1 MNRARHCQK
10 GRGERVIKHAALILK
25 YPSYAALIN
34 RVDVLICSGSHP
46 GDLLPDTYNWIDKHM
61 QAEDRP
67 TARAKLEAFC
77 RLRAKDAV

>member
-1 MNRARHCQK
+1 MSRAQYCQK
-10 GRGERVIKHAALILK
+10 GRGERVIKHAELILK

-34 RVDVLICSGSHP
+34 RVDVLISSGSHP
-46 GDLLPDTYNWIDKHM
+46 GDLLPDAYNWINKHM

-77 RLRAKDAV
+77 RLRAQDAV

>member
-1 MNRARHCQK
+1 MK
-10 GRGERVIKHAALILK
+10 YGELVVK
-25 YPSYAALIN
+25 YPTYAPLIN
-34 RVDVLICSGSHP
+34 RIDVLISSGSRVD
-46 GDLLPDTYNWIDKHM
+46 DLLPDAYNWINKHM